1 MRWLLLKDLRI
12 LRRSPLLVGML
23 VLYPAVIG
31 ALIGFAV
38 SNPTA
43 KPKVA
48 IYTGVPIGHRVVTL
62 GGQKIDV
69 SKYAQDLYSSITPIM
84 TSSPAQAVADVRS
97 GQALAALIIPSDT
110 VKQIQSL
117 IATGDGNPTV
127 RVVLNDRN
135 PLERDLVQQALQSR
149 VNAVQ
154 SAISSQLLTTIAADL
169 RLVLTGGKISF
180 LGRSLDLLGLRNTRT
195 IVQGAVTS
203 LPAGSTLAPALGQ
216 VVRFANVAI
225 DGLALAAPEITS
237 VGTPLTIDQTELSGK
252 TTPTASYAIAIAA
265 VVLLMFVTLLLA
277 SGMLALERSENAYGR
292 LIGLLRP
299 SQLLTE
305 KVVLATLCALVLTL
319 TMSAILSAFVA
330 IDWSRFG
337 LWVLALGFGG
347 LAFASLGIAVGAL
360 ARDVSVASLLAFM
373 ISLPIAF
380 IALVPAT
387 AVSGGLATAL
397 NVISFL
403 FPFRAALQA
412 VSNAFTGIAP
422 SIGLPLL
429 HLVVLTL
436 LFAVL
441 ARAALTR
448 FADR

>member
-48 IYTGVPIGHRVVTL
+48 IYTGVPIGHSVVTL

-69 SKYAQDLYSSITPIM
+69 SRYAQDLYASITPIM

-135 PLERDLVQQALQSR
+135 PLERELVQQALQTR

-154 SAISSQLLTTIAADL
+154 TAISSQLLTTIAADL

-180 LGRSLDLLGLRNTRT
+180 LGHTLDLLGLRNTRT
-195 IVQGAVTS
+195 IVQGAVAS

-237 VGTPLTIDQTELSGK
+237 VGTPLTIDQTELSGR

-277 SGMLALERSENAYGR
+277 SGMLALERSENAYRR

-299 SQLLTE
+299 GQLLAE
-305 KVVLATLCALVLTL
+305 KVVLATLCALVLTVA
-319 TMSAILSAFVA
+319 MSAILSAFVA

-347 LAFASLGIAVGAL
+347 LAFASLGVAVGAL

-429 HLVVLTL
+429 HLVGLTL
-436 LFAVL
+436 IFAVL

>member
-48 IYTGVPIGHRVVTL
+48 IYTGVPIGHSVVTL

-69 SKYAQDLYSSITPIM
+69 SKYAQDLYASITPIM
-84 TSSPAQAVADVRS
+84 TSSPAQAVAEVRS

-135 PLERDLVQQALQSR
+135 PLERDLVQQALQTR

-154 SAISSQLLTTIAADL
+154 TAISSQLLTTIAADL

-180 LGRSLDLLGLRNTRT
+180 LGHTLDLLGLRNTRT

-237 VGTPLTIDQTELSGK
+237 VGTPLTIDQTELSGR

-277 SGMLALERSENAYGR
+277 SGMLALERSENAYRR

-299 SQLLTE
+299 SQLLAE
-305 KVVLATLCALVLTL
+305 KVVLATLCALVLTVA
-319 TMSAILSAFVA
+319 MSAILSAFVA

-347 LAFASLGIAVGAL
+347 LAFASLGVAVGAL

-403 FPFRAALQA
+403 FPFRASLQA
-412 VSNAFTGIAP
+412 VSNAFTGMAP
-422 SIGLPLL
+422 SIELPLL
-429 HLVVLTL
+429 HLVGLTL
-436 LFAVL
+436 IFAVL
-441 ARAALTR
+441 ARVALTR
-448 FADR
+448 FVDG

>member
-48 IYTGVPIGHRVVTL
+48 IYTGVPIGHSVVTL
-62 GGQKIDV
+62 GGEKIDV
-69 SKYAQDLYSSITPIM
+69 SKYAQDLYSSITPLM